1 MLAPRYT
8 LLALPPEEDFFIDFS
23 FLLGV
28 SVTQSI
34 HRIKSP
40 EKLFS
45 FRRPSPDRDSELL
58 QLYASDQYRNFD
70 LLEHALCQPELLAQ
84 QSLIVFPR
92 DRFPLL
98 VDRYYALDDAV
109 AREII
114 CKQRLTKTRK
124 DLDEIATATGSHL
137 KSVTRQFDNLKRIFI
152 ATEDCPG
159 NVYRFLIERYML
171 SSDLAK
177 KYCCLVFLVSNG
189 FALGS
194 KKRILRVP
202 CLGLERCAAVTMVC
216 LVTDLN
222 LFSSSCPGEDS
233 VDELLP
239 LGASNELTWSSI
251 WRCIRSVPNAEG
263 IDKQLQQDLSRV
275 RVLCSQQ
282 SRYEPGLNKIRV
294 MMGPNAVFLP
304 PVARDV
310 LRDLVMSFQRSA
322 LSGYHINARSGSG
335 LSCPRHA
342 NTEISM
348 RTCLQGL
355 ESL

>member
-1 MLAPRYT
+1 M
-8 LLALPPEEDFFIDFS
+8 
-23 FLLGV
+23 
-28 SVTQSI
+28 TQSVN
-34 HRIKSP
+34 RIKGP

-45 FRRPSPDRDSELL
+45 FRRPNPDRDTELL

-137 KSVTRQFDNLKRIFI
+137 KSVTRQFDNLKRVFI
-152 ATEDCPG
+152 ATEDCNS

-177 KYCCLVFLVSNG
+177 KYCCLMFLVSNG

-202 CLGLERCAAVTMVC
+202 CVGLERCAAATMAC
-216 LVTDLN
+216 LVADLN
-222 LFSSSCPGEDS
+222 MFSTSCPGEDS
-233 VDELLP
+233 LDDLLP
-239 LGASNELTWSSI
+239 LGDSNEAAWANI
-251 WRCIRSVPNAEG
+251 WRCIRNVPNAEG
-263 IDKQLQQDLSRV
+263 IDKQLQQDLSRM

-282 SRYEPGLNKIRV
+282 NRYDPGLNKIKG
-294 MMGPNAVFLP
+294 MMGADAVFLP
-304 PVARDV
+304 AVARDV
-310 LRDLVMSFQRSA
+310 LRDLVSTIN
-322 LSGYHINARSGSG
+322 LS
-335 LSCPRHA
+335 
-342 NTEISM
+342 T
-348 RTCLQGL
+348 
-355 ESL
+355 

>member
-1 MLAPRYT
+1 M
-8 LLALPPEEDFFIDFS
+8 
-23 FLLGV
+23 
-28 SVTQSI
+28 TQSLQ
-34 HRIKSP
+34 RVKGP
-40 EKLFS
+40 ERSLS
-45 FRRPSPDRDSELL
+45 FRRQSPDRDTELL
-58 QLYASDQYRNFD
+58 QLYVLDQYRNFD

-98 VDRYYALDDAV
+98 IDRYYALDDAV
-109 AREII
+109 AKEII

-171 SSDLAK
+171 SSDLAR

-202 CLGLERCAAVTMVC
+202 CLGLERCAAATMAC
-216 LVTDLN
+216 LVTDLSM
-222 LFSSSCPGEDS
+222 FSSSCPGEDDGM
-233 VDELLP
+233 DELLP
-239 LGASNELTWSSI
+239 LGASNETCWSSV
-251 WRCIRSVPNAEG
+251 WRAIKSVPNAEG

-282 SRYEPGLNKIRV
+282 SRYEPGLIKIKL
-294 MMGPNAVFLP
+294 MMGPDAVFLP
-304 PVARDV
+304 PVVRDV
-310 LRDLVMSFQRSA
+310 LRDLVVAPS
-322 LSGYHINARSGSG
+322 
-335 LSCPRHA
+335 
-342 NTEISM
+342 
-348 RTCLQGL
+348 
-355 ESL
+355 

>member
-1 MLAPRYT
+1 MLSDKCCNEGA
-8 LLALPPEEDFFIDFS
+8 
-23 FLLGV
+23 GV
-28 SVTQSI
+28 SVGNSLS
-34 HRIKSP
+34 RIKTN
-40 EKLFS
+40 ERTLA
-45 FRRPSPDRDSELL
+45 FRRPSSDRDLELL
-58 QLYASDQYRNFD
+58 MLYVSDQYRNFD
-70 LLEHALCQPELLAQ
+70 LLEHSLCQPELLAQ

-159 NVYRFLIERYML
+159 NVFRFLIERYML
-171 SSDLAK
+171 SSDLAR

-202 CLGLERCAAVTMVC
+202 CTGLERCAAATMAC
-216 LVTDLN
+216 LVTDLGM
-222 LFSSSCPGEDS
+222 FSSSCPEDS
-233 VDELLP
+233 TDDLLP
-239 LGASNELTWSSI
+239 LGSAGEACWASI
-251 WRCIRSVPNAEG
+251 WRCVRSVPNTEG

-282 SRYEPGLNKIRV
+282 HRYEPGLNKIRAA
-294 MMGPNAVFLP
+294 MGANAMYLP
-304 PVARDV
+304 PVVRDV
-310 LRDLVMSFQRSA
+310 LRDMVMNNICQSNCLNIVKGGNRFSA
-322 LSGYHINARSGSG
+322 LTDSRVQRPLRRRAD
-335 LSCPRHA
+335 
-342 NTEISM
+342 
-348 RTCLQGL
+348 QDW
-355 ESL
+355 